1 MKESSLVWPMLDRV
15 NYTKWVMI
23 MQCNLEALEIW
34 HTVYPGT
41 DVKRAHDRQA
51 MAALLRSVPREMWQ
65 MLGRKKMV
73 KEAWEAIEKMHIGIE
88 QVKEVKAQKL
98 LREFENIAFKEGE
111 SIDQFGM
118 RISNLA
124 AKLRTMGETVEDM
137 RMVKKFLHVIPSRFS
152 PLDVSIEMFC
162 NLKKMT
168 VDTC

>member
-1 MKESSLVWPMLDRV
+1 MLDRV